1 LSLITSV
8 VVTLVYACKE
18 LGINPVT
25 YLTDVLSRLP
35 THPASRVR
43 ELTPRGWLE
52 ARRAAAAASPP
63 TTP

>member
-1 LSLITSV
+1 M

-18 LGINPVT
+18 LGIDPVT

-52 ARRAAAAASPP
+52 ARRAAAASTL